1 MIQSIEQANQARL
14 EAISAES
21 TLFPYR
27 MEDDMPED
35 AAVHM
40 SPVMAPR
47 VISRPRSN

>member
-27 MEDDMPED
+27 MEDDTPEMLRC
-35 AAVHM
+35 M
-40 SPVMAPR
+40 SPVMALLR
-47 VISRPRSN
+47 HAGAV